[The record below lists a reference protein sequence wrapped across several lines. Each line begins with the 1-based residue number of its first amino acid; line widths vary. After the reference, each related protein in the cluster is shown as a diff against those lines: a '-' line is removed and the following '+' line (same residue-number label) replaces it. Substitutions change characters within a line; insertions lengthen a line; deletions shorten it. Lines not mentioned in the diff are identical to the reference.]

1 MESSWIKPTLTSFL
15 LALAPLALAQP
26 IITEIVFNV
35 SAAATYG
42 ELYNVLRVALSDNH
56 PRMEVQGHVVLAPQ
70 RHPKSIPPN
79 RWINLRLQ
87 GDGDDETTLAI
98 AEDDIYIHA
107 FADRTGAWH
116 SLQGSSFFPGA
127 RELPFGH
134 TYSEMHEGGIAE
146 LPKLPLGKASALH
159 SIKALAGYDP
169 EKTGSAFRNERQMKR
184 AFVKFVLMVSES
196 LRFFP
201 IRRSFSESWEKTN
214 YIHASHT
221 KYLHHWGKISSLILL
236 WQKNG
241 RWPGRED
248 RVARL
253 VAGETQVTGS
263 TEALETVDMIIRSN
277 GI

>member
-1 MESSWIKPTLTSFL
+1 MGSRWIKPTLVSFL

-26 IITEIVFNV
+26 KITEIVFNV

-42 ELYNVLRVALSDNH
+42 ELYDVLRVALSDNH

-70 RHPKSIPPN
+70 RHPKSNPPN

-87 GDGDDETTLAI
+87 GDGDDEATLAM
-98 AEDDIYIHA
+98 AEDDLYIHA

-116 SLQGSSFFPGA
+116 SFRGSSFFPGA
-127 RELPFGH
+127 RELPFGRQ
-134 TYSEMHEGGIAE
+134 YSQMLDEGIDD
-146 LPKLPLGKASALH
+146 LPKLPLGKASALR
-159 SIKALAGYDP
+159 SIKTLAWYDP
-169 EKTGSAFRNERQMKR
+169 EKTGSAYCNERQVKR
-184 AFVKFVLMVSES
+184 AFVTFVLMVSES

-221 KYLHHWGKISSLILL
+221 KYLHHWGKISHLILL

-241 RWPGRED
+241 RWPGRQD
-248 RVARL
+248 QVAQLVAR
-253 VAGETQVTGS
+253 ETQVTGS
-263 TEALETVDMIIRSN
+263 TEALETVDMIVRSN
-277 GI
+277 DI